1 MFAITV
7 LINGSKLY
15 YTDSGDKNSTNTI
28 TLIHGFPFNHE
39 MWEPQIELLKKD
51 NRVIAY
57 DIRGHGKSEVGD
69 GQYSLEL
76 FVDDLIGLLDHLGIE
91 KTIVCGLS
99 MGGYISLRAVERNPE
114 RIKAMVLCDTS
125 SLADSN
131 EAKLKRMASIKMIKN
146 DGLHVFAEGFVKV
159 IFSPKSLSAK
169 ISAIEIIKNMILSNS
184 ALGVCGTL
192 LALAGRTDTT
202 DSLSKITVPTLI
214 LVGENDTVT
223 PPKLSQLM
231 HEKISNS
238 EFHVIRDAAHMSNL
252 ENTNEFNQYLLNFSI
267 KVGLK

>member
-1 MFAITV
+1 LIDTV
-7 LINGSKLY
+7 LVNGTKLY
-15 YTDSGDKNSTNTI
+15 YTDTGDKNSKNTI

-51 NRVIAY
+51 HHVIAY
-57 DIRGHGKSEVGD
+57 DIQGHGKSEIGD
-69 GQYSLEL
+69 GQFTLEL
-76 FVDDLIGLLDHLGIE
+76 FVDDLIGLLDHLRIE

-99 MGGYISLRAVERNPE
+99 MGGYVALRAVERNPE
-114 RIKAMVLCDTS
+114 RFKALVLCDTS

-131 EAKLKRMASIKMIKN
+131 EAKLKRATSIKTIKN
-146 DGLHVFAEGFVKV
+146 DGLHVFAEGFVKA
-159 IFSPKSLSAK
+159 IFTPKSFSAK
-169 ISAIEIIKNMILSNS
+169 ISAVEIIKNMILSNS

-202 DSLSKITVPTLI
+202 DSLSKIAIPTLI
-214 LVGENDTVT
+214 LVGENDNVT

-238 EFHVIRDAAHMSNL
+238 EFHVIKDAAHMSNL
-252 ENTNEFNQYLLNFSI
+252 ENTTEFNQYLLNF
-267 KVGLK
+267 LKAKSK